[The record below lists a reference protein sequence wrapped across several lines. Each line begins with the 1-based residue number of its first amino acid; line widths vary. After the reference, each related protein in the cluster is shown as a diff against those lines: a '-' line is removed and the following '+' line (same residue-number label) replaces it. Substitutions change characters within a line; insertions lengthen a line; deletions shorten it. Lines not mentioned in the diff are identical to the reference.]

1 MRRLMLAT
9 ALATLAA
16 GLTLTAGQ
24 AMAFSAL
31 NGQRVEQ
38 MDANR
43 FIVQWRGRSGD
54 MAFWCAAADYAQ
66 RGLGLSAQAR
76 IWRISEPPRK
86 AGKGIVFSTSPEGAA
101 SRTGI
106 TTFYTDRQV
115 RADFSVGQAYSF
127 CDERWPEKLG
137 D

>member
-16 GLTLTAGQ
+16 GQALTAGQ
-24 AMAFSAL
+24 AMAFSAV

-38 MDANR
+38 LDANR
-43 FIVQWRGRSGD
+43 FIVKWRGQSGD
-54 MAFWCAAADYAQ
+54 AAFWCAAADYAR
-66 RGLGLSAQAR
+66 RGLSLPAQAR

-86 AGKGIVFSTSPEGAA
+86 RGQGIVFSTSPEGAA

-106 TTFYTDRQV
+106 TTLNTDRRV
-115 RADFSVGQAYSF
+115 RADFSVGVAFGF
-127 CDERWPEKLG
+127 CDERWRPELR